1 MIFVVFIDGQ
11 LKCCIDETQR
21 DGYC

>member
-11 LKCCIDETQR
+11 LEYCIDTTQW
-21 DGYC
+21 DGSY